1 MNVSQILK
9 TKGQRVI
16 TATTE
21 TTIRGILDVLAQER
35 IGAIVVADDGGH
47 VDGIISER
55 DIVRGLAEQ
64 SAEILD
70 MPVTTLMTKRVITCG
85 LDDKIDELMQQM
97 TDNRIRHIPVI
108 DNHAL
113 VGVISI
119 GDVVKF
125 RVEQLENETT
135 MLRDYIEHS

>member
-21 TTIRGILDVLAQER
+21 TTIRAVMDVLAHEG
-35 IGAIVVADDGGH
+35 IGAIIIADDGGH

-55 DIVRGLAEQ
+55 DIVRGLAERG
-64 SAEILD
+64 ETVLD
-70 MPVTTLMTKRVITCG
+70 GPARDLMTKRVITCG
-85 LDDKIDELMQQM
+85 LEDKIDELMQQM
-97 TDNRIRHIPVI
+97 TENRIRHLPVI
-108 DNHAL
+108 DNLAL

-125 RVEQLENETT
+125 RVDELENETT